1 MTTSLTRQQLTTEQM
16 VRLVLE
22 APGTVSMAEIARRC
36 GISRQ
41 AARMIRH
48 GQLHPNVLPDLPRT
62 GRGTGNRRCWDCKL
76 AAKHRVD
83 RERMRWARR
92 RVGAERVEDAQPW
105 CSLGIPESIEAEY
118 ARECPVFERMP

>member
-1 MTTSLTRQQLTTEQM
+1 MTTSLARQKLPTEEM

-48 GQLHPNVLPDLPRT
+48 CQLHPNVLPDLPRT
-62 GRGTGNRRCWDCKL
+62 ESSTGNRRCWDCKL

-83 RERMRWARR
+83 QGRMRWARH
-92 RVGAERVEDAQPW
+92 GPDRVEEVQPW
-105 CSLGIPESIEAEY
+105 CSLGIPESIEAVY
-118 ARECPVFERMP
+118 AREGPIYEPMH